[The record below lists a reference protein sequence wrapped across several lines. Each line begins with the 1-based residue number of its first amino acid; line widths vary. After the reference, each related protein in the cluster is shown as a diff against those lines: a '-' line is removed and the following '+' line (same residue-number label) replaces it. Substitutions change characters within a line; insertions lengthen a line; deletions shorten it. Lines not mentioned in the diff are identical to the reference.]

1 MTTPRRISVLGATG
15 SVGAATLDLIRRA
28 DPGTYEIV
36 ALTAHTNADA
46 LAGLAREFR
55 PDYVA
60 ISDPASGETLRA
72 ALSGEGIEIGI
83 GADAVREAGER
94 PADWIMA
101 AIVGAAG
108 LPPTLAALRQGT
120 ALAFANKECLVC
132 AGGLF
137 MDEAQARG
145 TKLLPVDSEHNA
157 IFQVFAEDQRK
168 AIESIT
174 LTASGGPFRTWEIEA
189 MRAATR
195 KDALAH
201 PTWEMGAKISVD
213 SATMMNK
220 GLEVIEAR
228 WLFDLPQDRVK
239 VVVHPQS
246 IVHGMVEYCDG
257 SVLAQLGSPDMR
269 TPIAHALAWPD
280 RLQAPVERLDLTAL
294 ANLEFEAPSESRFPA
309 LKLARQVIEAG
320 GSAAAVFNAANEIAV
335 EAFLAD
341 RIGFLDIAACVEEVL
356 QRAGGDADL
365 PQTVSAFDD
374 VFAIDARARVL
385 ARDLIAEPMMQD

>member
-1 MTTPRRISVLGATG
+1 VTTPRRISVLGATG